1 MNLSEPLA
9 ATTTTRRAAFDKRR
23 LGMLLSTFIFALA
36 SLLGLVAFASP
47 FFMPLQASAQAG
59 ANSPAYLAGLIVL
72 CLAALIAEAQGQA
85 MSAKLVALLGVL
97 VAINAALRF
106 AENAIPGPAG
116 FTPVFLLII
125 LAGAVFGARFGFLMG
140 VLTMLVSALITG
152 GVGPWLPYQ
161 MFAAGWVGMSAA
173 ILKKAAGNENVK
185 RRRGEEVKTSGRF
198 TLSPFHL
205 FILFAGAWGFLY
217 GAIMNLW
224 SWPFQAGDPAQSWQA
239 GLSFLDGV
247 KRYLAYYA
255 VTSLWWDVF
264 AAAGNVLLIIL
275 FGLPTLKVLMRFK
288 EKFLFETGPEELR
301 IEN

>member
-1 MNLSEPLA
+1 MNLSEPLVA
-9 ATTTTRRAAFDKRR
+9 ATARATFDRRR
-23 LGMLLSTFIFALA
+23 LSKLLSTAIFALA
-36 SLLGLVAFASP
+36 SLLGLMAFASP
-47 FFMPLQASAQAG
+47 FFMPLQQSAQAG

-72 CLAALIAEAQGQA
+72 CLAALMAEAQGQA
-85 MSAKLVALLGVL
+85 MSAKLVALLGML

-116 FTPVFLLII
+116 FTPVFMLII

-161 MFAAGWVGMSAA
+161 MFTAGWMGMSAT
-173 ILKKAAGNENVK
+173 LL
-185 RRRGEEVKTSGRF
+185 RRGASEKGRRGGGASTPF
-198 TLSPFHL
+198 LSFSLSPL
-205 FILFAGAWGFLY
+205 LPFIVFAGVWGFLY

-239 GLSFLDGV
+239 GLSFVDGI
-247 KRYLAYYA
+247 KRYFVFYVA
-255 VTSLWWDVF
+255 TSLWWDVF
-264 AAAGNVLLIIL
+264 AAGGNVLLILL

-288 EKFLFETGPEELR
+288 SRFLFENR
-301 IEN
+301 D